1 MNRSGFLSL
10 IPMSKKNISPSKRY
24 HLVLSA
30 VHMVYRLVNSTYTVK
45 ELTLRLTRLLC
56 QFIRASSASVYLVS
70 PVKKNIILSASF
82 DNQINIWRDKP
93 KDLQEAGE
101 EVLTVTRGA
110 SILKEN
116 CIGLPLVADDYL
128 GAIFVRREEGQEPF
142 SDFDYEML
150 SVFAEQV
157 VTAMK
162 NLQLHQEH
170 EKIILGSMA
179 SLVNLLKK
187 QSYAGL
193 THPPAYMEIVKM
205 LGMQLKVSSDGI
217 KQLEYASL
225 LHDIGIIDIPGKILS
240 KRGSLTQGEF
250 NIVRQHTLQSV
261 ALISPVEFLKP
272 VLPIILHHHEK
283 YDGSG
288 YPSGLKKEQI
298 PLGARVI
305 ACVDAFEAMVQ
316 GRPYRSSLSVDAAL
330 DELVA
335 CRGSQFDPK
344 VVDAFIKLSFQ
355 KKFRK
360 LLSSLKS

>member
-1 MNRSGFLSL
+1 MAMRRNTVSS
-10 IPMSKKNISPSKRY
+10 SKRY

-56 QFIRASSASVYLVS
+56 QFIHASSASVYLVH
-70 PVKKNIILSASF
+70 PIKKNVVICASF

-93 KDLQEAGE
+93 KDLKDVGE
-101 EVLTVTRGA
+101 DVLAVTRGA
-110 SILKEN
+110 SVLKED

-128 GAIFVRREEGQEPF
+128 GAIFVRRGASEEPF
-142 SDFDYEML
+142 NDFDYEML
-150 SVFAEQV
+150 SVFSEQV

-162 NLQLHQEH
+162 NLQLHQDH
-170 EKIILGSMA
+170 EKIILGSIA
-179 SLVNLLKK
+179 SIGNLLKK

-193 THPPAYMEIVKM
+193 THAPVYMEIVEM
-205 LGMQLKVSSDGI
+205 LAISLKVSSDGI

-225 LHDIGIIDIPGKILS
+225 LHDIGIIDVPYDILS
-240 KRGSLTQGEF
+240 KRGQLSPQEF
-250 NIVRQHTLQSV
+250 NLVRQHTAHSV

-272 VLPIILHHHEK
+272 VLPIILYHHEK

-298 PLGARVI
+298 PLGARII

-316 GRPYRSSLSVDAAL
+316 GRPYRSSLSIDTAL
-330 DELVA
+330 DELVKY
-335 CRGSQFDPK
+335 RGSQFDPK
-344 VVDAFIKLSFQ
+344 IVDAFVTLSSQ

-360 LLSSLKS
+360 LLSLLKT

>member
-1 MNRSGFLSL
+1 MLRNS
-10 IPMSKKNISPSKRY
+10 ISSSKRY

-56 QFIRASSASVYLVS
+56 QFIRASSASVYLVH
-70 PVKKNIILSASF
+70 PVKKNVVTCASF

-93 KDLQEAGE
+93 RELKDVGE
-101 EVLTVTRGA
+101 DVLAVTRGA
-110 SILKEN
+110 SVLKED

-128 GAIFVRREEGQEPF
+128 GAIFVRRSVRPEAQAVSEEPF
-142 SDFDYEML
+142 NDFDYEML
-150 SVFAEQV
+150 SVFSEQV

-170 EKIILGSMA
+170 EKVVLGSIA
-179 SLVNLLKK
+179 SIGNLLKK
-187 QSYAGL
+187 QSYSGL
-193 THPPAYMEIVKM
+193 THPPVYLEIVEM
-205 LGMQLKVSSDGI
+205 LAQHLKVSSDGI
-217 KQLEYASL
+217 KQLEYASM
-225 LHDIGIIDIPGKILS
+225 LHDVGIIDVPYDILT
-240 KRGSLTQGEF
+240 KRGKLSARE
-250 NIVRQHTLQSV
+250 IKVIRQHTAFSV

-272 VLPIILHHHEK
+272 VLPIILYHHEK

-298 PLGARVI
+298 PLGARII
-305 ACVDAFEAMVQ
+305 ACVDAYEAMVQ
-316 GRPYRSSLSVDAAL
+316 KRPYRSSLSIDQAVN
-330 DELVA
+330 ELLK
-335 CRGSQFDPK
+335 CRGTQFDPK
-344 VVDAFIKLSFQ
+344 IVDAFVSLASQ

>member
-1 MNRSGFLSL
+1 MPTKS
-10 IPMSKKNISPSKRY
+10 IPTTKRY
-24 HLVLSA
+24 HLILSA

-56 QFIRASSASVYLVS
+56 QFIRASSASVYLVH
-70 PVKKNIILSASF
+70 PVKKNVVICASF

-93 KDLQEAGE
+93 RELKDVGE
-101 EVLTVTRGA
+101 DVLSVTRGA
-110 SILKEN
+110 SVLKED

-128 GAIFVRREEGQEPF
+128 GAIFIRRGNSQEPF
-142 SDFDYEML
+142 NDFDYEML
-150 SVFAEQV
+150 SVFSEQV

-170 EKIILGSMA
+170 EKIILGSIA
-179 SLVNLLKK
+179 TIGNLLKK
-187 QSYAGL
+187 QSYTGL
-193 THPPAYMEIVKM
+193 THAPVYMEIVE
-205 LGMQLKVSSDGI
+205 LLAHGLKLNSDGI

-225 LHDIGIIDIPGKILS
+225 LHDIGIIDVPYDILS
-240 KRGSLTQGEF
+240 KSGGLSSQE
-250 NIVRQHTLQSV
+250 IKVIRQHTAHSV

-298 PLGARVI
+298 PLGARILSV
-305 ACVDAFEAMVQ
+305 VDAFEAMVQ
-316 GRPYRSSLSVDAAL
+316 GRPYRSSLSIDAAL
-330 DELVA
+330 DELVK
-335 CRGSQFDPK
+335 CRGTQFDPK
-344 VVDAFIKLSFQ
+344 IVDVFVRLASQ

>member
-1 MNRSGFLSL
+1 MLHNSVS
-10 IPMSKKNISPSKRY
+10 STKRY

-56 QFIRASSASVYLVS
+56 QFIRASSASVYLVH
-70 PVKKNIILSASF
+70 PVKKNVIIWASF

-93 KDLQEAGE
+93 RELKDVGE
-101 EVLTVTRGA
+101 DVLAVTRGA
-110 SILKEN
+110 SVLKEG

-128 GAIFVRREEGQEPF
+128 GAIFVRRGPSEPPF
-142 SDFDYEML
+142 NDFDYEML
-150 SVFAEQV
+150 SVFSEQV

-170 EKIILGSMA
+170 EKVILGSIA
-179 SLVNLLKK
+179 AIGNLLKK
-187 QSYAGL
+187 QALSGL
-193 THPPAYMEIVKM
+193 THAPVYMEIVKM
-205 LGMQLKVSSDGI
+205 LAVFLKVNSDGI

-225 LHDIGIIDIPGKILS
+225 LHDIGIIDVPYGILS
-240 KRGSLTQGEF
+240 KREGLSPQEF
-250 NIVRQHTLQSV
+250 KLIRQHTAQSV

-272 VLPIILHHHEK
+272 VLPVILYHHEK

-298 PLGARVI
+298 PLGARVLSV
-305 ACVDAFEAMVQ
+305 VDAFEAMVQ

-330 DELVA
+330 DELVKFS
-335 CRGSQFDPK
+335 GSQFDPK
-344 VVDAFIKLSFQ
+344 IVDAFVKLARQ
-355 KKFRK
+355 RKFKK
-360 LLSSLKS
+360 LLSSLKA

>member
-1 MNRSGFLSL
+1 MAMLYHSVSSN
-10 IPMSKKNISPSKRY
+10 KRY

-56 QFIRASSASVYLVS
+56 QFIRASSASVYLVH
-70 PVKKNIILSASF
+70 PVKKNVITCASF
-82 DNQINIWRDKP
+82 DNQINIWRDRP
-93 KDLQEAGE
+93 RDLKDVGE
-101 EVLTVTRGA
+101 DVLAVTRGA
-110 SILKEN
+110 SVFKKD

-128 GAIFVRREEGQEPF
+128 GAIFIRRGPSEAAF

-150 SVFAEQV
+150 SVFSEQV

-162 NLQLHQEH
+162 NLQLNQEH
-170 EKIILGSMA
+170 EKIILGSIA
-179 SLVNLLKK
+179 SIGNMLKK

-193 THPPAYMEIVKM
+193 THPPVYMEIVEM
-205 LGMQLKVSSDGI
+205 VAVFLKVNSDGI

-225 LHDIGIIDIPGKILS
+225 LHDIGIIDVPYDILFKTGELSS
-240 KRGSLTQGEF
+240 KEF
-250 NIVRQHTLQSV
+250 KVVRQHAAHSV
-261 ALISPVEFLKP
+261 ALISPIEFLKP
-272 VLPIILHHHEK
+272 VLPIILYHHEK

-298 PLGARVI
+298 PLGARII

-316 GRPYRSSLSVDAAL
+316 GRPYRSSLSIDKAL
-330 DELVA
+330 EELVKY
-335 CRGSQFDPK
+335 RGSQFDPK
-344 VVDAFIKLSFQ
+344 IVDAFVKLASQ

-360 LLSSLKS
+360 LLSSLKT